1 MVTTGKNKWWQGS
14 WTIPL
19 SIMLHVLIG
28 TSYLMWPGA
37 TLAPAEPEPESVSV
51 EMVEPPKEE
60 PPPKPE
66 EKKPEEKKAEEPPPP
81 PAEEKPK
88 EEAPQPP
95 APSQM
100 PNVAIR
106 PGPTQMD
113 ERDEPGSQEAGGQ
126 EQKTPDKQE
135 DAPQPAAP
143 PSPDPVE
150 TEPTPEPPPT
160 APTAEQG
167 EIPAADA
174 PVPSD
179 FAAVAVPIP
188 KPEVTPAPAQPAK
201 APPDGEGD
209 PNLKPAKKILVG
221 AKRPGPM
228 LRQIMGNLP
237 PRERVGQ
244 LCVAEAMAQIKED
257 RKGHYDGLEPHTGK
271 NYPIV
276 GNVMDAKG
284 AFNVGTQW
292 FPIDYRC
299 EVDIDNYLVTDFRY
313 RIGAKLSPE
322 DVKRLG
328 LVLR

>member
-1 MVTTGKNKWWQGS
+1 MV
-14 WTIPL
+14 
-19 SIMLHVLIG
+19 
-28 TSYLMWPGA
+28 
-37 TLAPAEPEPESVSV
+37 
-51 EMVEPPKEE
+51 E

-66 EKKPEEKKAEEPPPP
+66 EKKPEEEKAQETPPPP
-81 PAEEKPK
+81 PEEKPK
-88 EEAPQPP
+88 EPPQPP

-113 ERDEPGSQEAGGQ
+113 ERDEPGQQEAGGQ
-126 EQKTPDKQE
+126 EQKTPDKQDE
-135 DAPQPAAP
+135 APQPVTP
-143 PSPDPVE
+143 PSPDTVE
-150 TEPTPEPPPT
+150 NEPKPEPPPP

-167 EIPAADA
+167 EIAATNA
-174 PVPSD
+174 PLPD
-179 FAAVAVPIP
+179 NMATVAVPTS
-188 KPEVTPAPAQPAK
+188 KPEVTPTPAQPAK
-201 APPDGEGD
+201 APPDGEVD

-244 LCVAEAMAQIKED
+244 LCVAEAMAQIKDE

-276 GNVMDAKG
+276 GNIMDAKG

-313 RIGAKLSPE
+313 KIGPKLSPE

-328 LVLR
+328 LILR